1 MVSKLPVATYTVH
14 GKILVGRKLANLA
27 NHELLAKIFLTDIK
41 THGRVSAAK
50 EVVWHTSVLFTGTV
64 KSPFSTHH
72 ISIISITTGRI
83 SIKFTYFM
91 PSIYTT
97 SHTKFEKIRLS
108 SLQDICF

>member
-1 MVSKLPVATYTVH
+1 MPGGMDVGTLLHMNLQFRTRVLDLPV
-14 GKILVGRKLANLA
+14 L
-27 NHELLAKIFLTDIK
+27 IK

-50 EVVWHTSVLFTGTV
+50 EVVWHTSVLFTGTA
-64 KSPFSTHH
+64 KSPLSTHH
-72 ISIISITTGRI
+72 ISITTGQI

-97 SHTKFEKIRLS
+97 SHTKFEENWLS